1 MLAWLIDWIRGLSV
15 ELPQRMADGE
25 IAAAKDALREP
36 VAKAKAA
43 EAERLR
49 KEEKDK
55 RDNGTRFSRGD
66 IGISSPRYSIQGGI
80 IPKSLFDGDAAKAKA
95 ISAQLAAK
103 PKYEA
108 RKTFSE
114 ALLEHVVAKC
124 DGSAPLVYKRAGIS
138 RQVYS
143 RIISSMFARVDK
155 LTAMRLCIGL
165 QLTENE
171 ATDFLKTAGY
181 AFSNAIPVDVVFSH
195 CIRNGIF
202 NIFDVNRLLAETGQR
217 TFDIVF

>member
-1 MLAWLIDWIRGLSV
+1 MWLVDWIMGSSV
-15 ELPQRMADGE
+15 DLPERIADGG

-36 VAKAKAA
+36 VAKAEAA
-43 EAERLR
+43 EAEKRR
-49 KEEKDK
+49 KEEEA
-55 RDNGTRFSRGD
+55 RESRGGVMFSRGD
-66 IGISSPRYSIQGGI
+66 ICIDSRLM
-80 IPKSLFDGDAAKAKA
+80 PKSVFYGNAAKAREV
-95 ISAQLAAK
+95 SAQLAAK

-108 RKTFSE
+108 KKTFSE
-114 ALLEHVVAKC
+114 ALLEHVAAKC
-124 DGSAPLVYKRAGIS
+124 DGSAPMAYKRAGIS

-143 RIISSMFARVDK
+143 RIISSMFAKVDK

-171 ATDFLKTAGY
+171 ASEFLKTAGY
-181 AFSNAIPVDVVFSH
+181 AFSDAMPVDVVFAY

-202 NIFDVNRLLAETGQR
+202 NIFDVNRLLDEMGQK